1 MFGKFLL
8 VFVHENIL
16 SNVERDAVFSDGWVS
31 ISVVC
36 VWAFVWLCRESSFDC
51 FIATSVL
58 SLYCLLIYTYIA
70 LPVC

>member
-36 VWAFVWLCRESSFDC
+36 VRAR
-51 FIATSVL
+51 
-58 SLYCLLIYTYIA
+58 
-70 LPVC
+70 VCVSICVVVSWK